1 MGGFWVF
8 LGLQNISP
16 LLSWASTKTTGQR
29 SHNGSLPS
37 LFLSF
42 CLIRPAFTVFVFL
55 PIEEFKNWGISH
67 RNQGFRL
74 PLGILEYWRNGATI
88 AVARRHSC
96 ASGRGHPGPTRLSQ
110 PSWSPCHHPHYLP
123 GMDLTA
129 QLQGPSW
136 GRGAQRS
143 SSLGAL
149 LTTELTS
156 GQSHQALP
164 RGWVYSHGGHRLGAG
179 SA

>member
-1 MGGFWVF
+1 MAAC
-8 LGLQNISP
+8 S
-16 LLSWASTKTTGQR
+16 
-29 SHNGSLPS
+29 
-37 LFLSF
+37 
-42 CLIRPAFTVFVFL
+42 LIRPAFTVFVFL